1 MCLLKVQVRKTALA
15 VFSELSIKWTES
27 KIVAAQ
33 EIYGITGNSCCPGK
47 FSKRY
52 GDMLTGGTSGEL
64 ITGRCGGHSSEATE
78 NGDELTKSE
87 CVCPHRLLRAPLI
100 SGDP

>member
-1 MCLLKVQVRKTALA
+1 MPENSGSDPKNRPQIAEITKTL
-15 VFSELSIKWTES
+15 IDES

-78 NGDELTKSE
+78 DGDELTKTY
-87 CVCPHRLLRAPLI
+87 V
-100 SGDP
+100 